1 MEKELNEISKKDKEI
16 RNAQESVIEKK
27 KELNKKLNEIRVKI
41 RSLTNQ
47 EAEASQNENFILA
60 TELQEEITSMNDVMI
75 NFICY

>member
-27 KELNKKLNEIRVKI
+27 KQLNKKLNEIRVKI

>member
-1 MEKELNEISKKDKEI
+1 MEKELNDISKKDKEI

-27 KELNKKLNEIRVKI
+27 KELNKKLNEIKTKI

-60 TELQEEITSMNDVMI
+60 TELQEEITSMNNIIENSILD
-75 NFICY
+75 